1 MRIHSNHTPHAG
13 LELPRIRHIARDR
26 PLAWLK
32 AGWHDLKANP
42 LPSLAYGLLF
52 ALGGDLILLASL
64 ETPYLVT
71 VAISGFFLVAPLL
84 AAGLYELSR
93 RAAAGERILF
103 VDSLRCFQRNGQSLA
118 FFGLILAL
126 IALMWERI
134 TAVAFALIG
143 ATSAPAASAYLGE
156 ILFDGQHLAFTAT
169 WFALGGLLALLV
181 FAISVVAVPF
191 ILDHDADVA
200 TAIMTSLRAF
210 AMNGGTLLL
219 WAGLLV
225 GLTLLGF
232 ATLLFGLILIMPI
245 LGHASWHA
253 YRDLVE

>member
-1 MRIHSNHTPHAG
+1 MRIHANHTPPAG
-13 LELPRIRHIARDR
+13 LTLPHIRPITWNR
-26 PLAWLK
+26 PFAWLK

-52 ALGGDLILLASL
+52 ALGGDLIILAAM

-93 RAAAGERILF
+93 RAGAGERILF
-103 VDSLRCFQRNGQSLA
+103 IESLRCFRRNGQSLA

-126 IALMWERI
+126 AALMWERI
-134 TAVAFALIG
+134 TAIAFALIG
-143 ATSAPAASAYLGE
+143 ATSGPAASAYLGE

-169 WFALGGLLALLV
+169 WFVLGGLLALLV
-181 FAISVVAVPF
+181 FAVSVVAVPL
-191 ILDHDADVA
+191 ILDRDADVA

-210 AMNGGTLLL
+210 AGNSGPLLL

-225 GLTLLGF
+225 GLTLFGF
-232 ATLLFGLILIMPI
+232 ATLLFGLVAIMPI